1 MKYEFMSA
9 HAAEHSVMLMCRVLG
24 VKRSG
29 YYAWSTRKPSQRELE
44 NNAMVQQ
51 IRMEYL
57 ISNRTYG
64 SPRIHKALSEQGIAC
79 GRHRVARLMRNNG
92 IVGKKTMKRRP
103 TTTQRQPGTLAAP
116 NILNQEFTAY
126 EPNEKWGVDITYID
140 TAEGWLYLAV
150 VVDLFSRRVVGWA
163 MADHMKTS
171 LAEDAIKMALKTRH
185 PKAGL
190 LHHSDQGSQYT
201 SYDYQRLLAKHK
213 IQVSMN
219 RVGNCWDN
227 AVVESFFA
235 TLKTECAD
243 RRFSSRVQARYV
255 IFDYIESW
263 YNRKRLH
270 SSLGYLS
277 PLRFEQIHGH

>member
-1 MKYEFMSA
+1 MKYEFMAA
-9 HAAEHSVMLMCRVLG
+9 HVAEHSVTRMCRVLG
-24 VKRSG
+24 VGRSG
-29 YYAWSTRKPSQRELE
+29 YYAWCTRKPSQRELE
-44 NNAMVQQ
+44 NEAIVQQ
-51 IRMEYL
+51 IRLEHL
-57 ISNRTYG
+57 ISDRTYG
-64 SPRIHKALSEQGIAC
+64 SPRIHQALVEQGIAC
-79 GRHRVARLMRNNG
+79 GRHRVARLMRNYG
-92 IVGKKTMKRRP
+92 IVGKKTRKRRP
-103 TTTQRQPGTLAAP
+103 TTPQRQPGALAAP
-116 NILNQEFTAY
+116 NILNQEFTAI
-126 EPNEKWGVDITYID
+126 EPNEKWVGDITYID

-150 VVDLFSRRVVGWA
+150 MIDLFSRRVVGWA
-163 MADHMKTS
+163 MGDRMGTS
-171 LAEDAIKMALKTRH
+171 LVEDAIKMALKNRH

-201 SYDYQRLLAKHK
+201 SDGYQKLLAEHK

-219 RVGNCWDN
+219 RVGNCYDN

-243 RRFSSRVQARYV
+243 RRFLSRAQAKHV
-255 IFDYIESW
+255 IFKYIEVW